1 MNADAQTIYVAGP
14 MTGIPE
20 FNYPAFNR
28 AATALGALGFKVL
41 NPVTAEAENPTP
53 GEPQTWEWYMRRAL
67 RMVTH
72 ADGVALLP
80 GWKTSRGA
88 RLEVDVAIAL
98 NLDVKLLAEWVN
110 LFPPEFD
117 CCANNAH
124 HIPTPDDD
132 EVNDA

>member
-14 MTGIPE
+14 MTGIDE

-53 GEPQTWEWYMRRAL
+53 GEPQTWGWYMRRSL
-67 RMVTH
+67 RMLTH

-80 GWKTSRGA
+80 GWKHSRGA
-88 RLEVDVAIAL
+88 NLEVDVANAL
-98 NLDVKLLAEWVN
+98 RLDVKTLGDWLKP
-110 LFPPEFD
+110 FPPEFD
-117 CCANNAH
+117 CCADNAH
-124 HIPTPDDD
+124 HLPTPDDD